1 VMIGFVAQTGQA
13 VIGASD
19 LEALRAPLTAY
30 AYRMLGAAADADDAA
45 QEALIRALR
54 NLDSYDPERGSLSTW
69 VHAIATNVCLDMLR
83 GARRRALAWDL
94 VPASA
99 GPDLGAPLPP
109 DRWVEPMPDSR
120 LLEGCDPAELA
131 VRRESVRLAFVVAL
145 QALAPRQRAVLIL
158 RDVLAFTAVEAAQML
173 DTSAAAANSALQ
185 RARKTLETYRLTASR
200 SPEAD
205 STVRQELLRNYIDA
219 FEAHDVDRLTA
230 LLCDD
235 ARSAMPPFTWW
246 LQGRQSIAEAMASGD
261 WCVGDRMVPG
271 AGANGC
277 LSLGQY
283 RPSPKGVLKPFG
295 LIVLELRDG
304 AVADVVTFLSASDRF
319 AEFGLPEILG
329 DELTSDR

>member
-1 VMIGFVAQTGQA
+1 MIGFVALTGAAA
-13 VIGASD
+13 VGVTD
-19 LEALRAPLTAY
+19 LEALRGPLAAY

-54 NLDSYDPERGSLSTW
+54 DLDSYDPERGSLSTW

-99 GPDLGAPLPP
+99 YPDLGAPLPP

-120 LLEGCDPAELA
+120 LLDGCDPAELA

-158 RDVLAFTAVEAAQML
+158 RDVLAFTAVETAQML

-185 RARKTLETYRLTASR
+185 RARRTLETYRLTASR
-200 SPEAD
+200 SPEAV
-205 STVRQELLRNYIDA
+205 STVRHELLSKYIDA

-246 LQGRQSIAEAMASGD
+246 LQGRETIGAAMAAGGG
-261 WCVGDRMVPG
+261 CVGDRLIPG

-283 RPSPKGVLKPFG
+283 RPSPEGVLRPFA

-304 AVADVVTFLSASDRF
+304 AVADVVTFLGVADRF

-329 DELTSDR
+329 DELTGDR